1 MKGSFQGDEHRA
13 FLIEVDRHQATD
25 WPSFESFAAH
35 GVGISMSEWLHDGG
49 DIGSRTVTNDD
60 IARSIL
66 DAGIYVVLATADAE
80 GVPWASPVWF
90 ATEDYRE
97 LYWVSY
103 PGARHSQNIA
113 VRPQI
118 AMVVFD
124 STVPSGT
131 GQAVYM
137 TAIAEQLSDP
147 AAIEHGI
154 EVFSRESVR
163 QGGQEWGLDR
173 VTGEGRLRLYRAS
186 VQAYSILDPD
196 VPLDVRVDVRP

>member
-1 MKGSFQGDEHRA
+1 M
-13 FLIEVDRHQATD
+13 
-25 WPSFESFAAH
+25 
-35 GVGISMSEWLHDGG
+35 
-49 DIGSRTVTNDD
+49 TNDD

-66 DAGIYVVLATADAE
+66 DAGIYVVLATAGTD

-90 ATEDYRE
+90 ANEDYRE

-124 STVPSGT
+124 STVPPGT

-137 TAIAEQLSDP
+137 TATAEQLIDA

-154 EVFSRESVR
+154 GVFSRESVR
-163 QGGQEWGLDR
+163 QEGEEWRPDR
-173 VTGEGRLRLYRAS
+173 VTGEARLRLYRAN
-186 VQAYSILDPD
+186 VLEYSILDPD
-196 VPLDVRVDVRP
+196 VPFDVRVDVRP

>member
-1 MKGSFQGDEHRA
+1 
-13 FLIEVDRHQATD
+13 
-25 WPSFESFAAH
+25 
-35 GVGISMSEWLHDGG
+35 
-49 DIGSRTVTNDD
+49 VTNDD
-60 IARSIL
+60 VARAIL
-66 DAGIYVVLATADAE
+66 QAGIYVVLATADAD

-147 AAIEHGI
+147 AAIERGI
-154 EVFSRESVR
+154 AIFSRESVR
-163 QGGQEWGLDR
+163 QGDEAEWRLDR
-173 VTGEGRLRLYRAS
+173 VTGEARLRLYRAN
-186 VQAYSILDPD
+186 VHEYSILDPD
-196 VPLDVRVDVRP
+196 VPFDVRVDVRP